1 MMATKAEE
9 TLITAI
15 LTEDGLHP
23 LAKLFAGQLAA
34 LRPDGTFTLVK
45 GEVGKSRELHFRY
58 KTESKRSKLV
68 MSLGFELTVEYQT
81 SKKTD
86 LILMLNFTRCKVE
99 GGGSYTSQPNKNGDR
114 IRPWQIQ
121 DKSCVFQDV
130 EDVDFEFLF
139 TKFEG
144 QLMREVVVA
153 ENTAIRRA
161 ANKIQKAGKHEKD
174 IADLRFRLETQH
186 QLIGNERAVRL
197 FDYLYRHNAGNLKGL
212 EKQFN
217 EMAFIVQ

>member
-1 MMATKAEE
+1 MATKAEE

-34 LRPDGTFTLVK
+34 LRPDGSFTLVK
-45 GEVGKSRELHFRY
+45 GAPGGPRDLHFRY
-58 KTESKRSKLV
+58 TTESKRSKLV

-86 LILMLNFTRCKVE
+86 LILMLSYTRCRVE
-99 GGGSYTSQPNKNGDR
+99 GGGSYTSSPNKNGDR
-114 IRPWQIQ
+114 IRPWQIT

-144 QLMREVVVA
+144 QLIREVVVT
-153 ENTAIRRA
+153 ENSAIRRA
-161 ANKIQKAGKHEKD
+161 NARVDKASKHEQD
-174 IADLRFRLETQH
+174 TAALRFRLETQH